1 MRFKFIV
8 VSYTGKLLGQESD
21 RAGKWDSDEWGC
33 EVQAETGK
41 HTVGPQVNCYS
52 SSTNPCKVHFIG
64 TMFYGYVFAYCL
76 FKEQIISTSKTF
88 PQNSPSKSFAFAKW

>member
-1 MRFKFIV
+1 MVRFKFIV

-41 HTVGPQVNCYS
+41 HTVGPQVNCFA
-52 SSTNPCKVHFIG
+52 TQAPPTHAKFISLELCY
-64 TMFYGYVFAYCL
+64 MDMYLHICPF
-76 FKEQIISTSKTF
+76 
-88 PQNSPSKSFAFAKW
+88 

>member
-1 MRFKFIV
+1 MVRFKFIV

-41 HTVGPQVNCYS
+41 HTVGPQVNC
-52 SSTNPCKVHFIG
+52 
-64 TMFYGYVFAYCL
+64 
-76 FKEQIISTSKTF
+76 
-88 PQNSPSKSFAFAKW
+88 

>member
-21 RAGKWDSDEWGC
+21 RAGKWDSDERGC

-64 TMFYGYVFAYCL
+64 MLYGYVFAYL
-76 FKEQIISTSKTF
+76 LQILSTSKTF
-88 PQNSPSKSFAFAKW
+88 PENSPSKSFAFAKW